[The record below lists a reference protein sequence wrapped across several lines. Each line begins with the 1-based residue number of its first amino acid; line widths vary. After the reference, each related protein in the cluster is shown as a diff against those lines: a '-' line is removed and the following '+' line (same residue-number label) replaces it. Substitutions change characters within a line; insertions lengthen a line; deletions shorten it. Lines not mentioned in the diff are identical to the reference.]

1 MTKGE
6 ELLVSVR
13 TKQMRGLRACF
24 PSLTERDLVQMLNAP
39 AQRAIYILQHSF
51 GGNLEDAKAAWNDYV
66 LQYIDGQP
74 EGCEAAYEPMAR
86 GSQRRMRLH

>member
-1 MTKGE
+1 MKGE
-6 ELLVSVR
+6 ELLVSIR

-39 AQRAIYILQHSF
+39 AQRAIYILQRSF

-66 LQYIDGQP
+66 LRYIDGQP
-74 EGCEAAYEPMAR
+74 SDCEFSPQH
-86 GSQRRMRLH
+86 SRMPTILH

>member
-1 MTKGE
+1 MKGE
-6 ELLVSVR
+6 ELLVSIR

-39 AQRAIYILQHSF
+39 AQRAIYILQRSF

-66 LQYIDGQP
+66 LRYIDGQP
-74 EGCEAAYEPMAR
+74 SDGEAAYEPRAQ
-86 GSQRRMRLH
+86 GPQRRMRMH